1 MLAEDDTPK
10 QVYNPDDVAPEEEYM
25 DVGAKI
31 IGEGLEEI
39 RKSAKQSLQLT
50 WVDIT
55 IVTVPVVPKC
65 GGNKTAPP
73 KKTIIDNVSGT
84 VQPG

>member
-10 QVYNPDDVAPEEEYM
+10 QNFNADDVAPEEEYM

-65 GGNKTAPP
+65 GNNTAPP

>member
-10 QVYNPDDVAPEEEYM
+10 QIFNPDDVAPEEEYM

-39 RKSAKQSLQLT
+39 RKSAKQPLQLT

-65 GGNKTAPP
+65 GGGTAPP